1 MNRNI
6 ENEAALILSVCYGI
20 RTDVAIELVVSKKRK
35 ISKEEIVKKELR
47 RFFNK
52 NYEVKIN
59 IFEDYALNEMS
70 TKELSE
76 KYNVSSNMIREY
88 LRDCDVYFSEFKGM
102 IELGMLDYYD
112 NLNLMSFLAK
122 YGRYHKAKEKMNIEN
137 YNLYQKYLE
146 GNITYAKLRFY
157 THMTPKTLSE
167 I

>member
-76 KYNVSSNMIREY
+76 KYNVSSNM
-88 LRDCDVYFSEFKGM
+88 
-102 IELGMLDYYD
+102 
-112 NLNLMSFLAK
+112 
-122 YGRYHKAKEKMNIEN
+122 MN
-137 YNLYQKYLE
+137 
-146 GNITYAKLRFY
+146 T
-157 THMTPKTLSE
+157 
-167 I
+167 